1 VAFLNFGPARAEQV
15 LVLRRVS
22 CHGKRPTAEGEGVAM
37 ARLWWFAAM
46 LAVPAVL
53 AGFALLWAGPPAP
66 AAPPLARASV
76 LPVAPSSGPPTA
88 SVVAADPT
96 AAEPPDPTLAQVAE
110 VLAAQPIRFTADSS
124 VLAGPP
130 AATVQRVAELL
141 VAGPVVPVLVEGHV
155 ADTPGGPD
163 VVQRL
168 SDQRAAVVVEA
179 LVAAGVP
186 AERITARG
194 AGATRPLATAEES
207 RRVEITFG

>member
-1 VAFLNFGPARAEQV
+1 VARA
-15 LVLRRVS
+15 RV
-22 CHGKRPTAEGEGVAM
+22 
-37 ARLWWFAAM
+37 WWFVAL
-46 LAVPAVL
+46 LAVPGVL
-53 AGFALLWAGPPAP
+53 AGLALLWAGPPSP
-66 AAPPLARASV
+66 TVPSLARAGV
-76 LPVAPSSGPPTA
+76 FPVAPPSGPPGGPPTA
-88 SVVAADPT
+88 PVVAADPT
-96 AAEPPDPTLAQVAE
+96 PAEPPDPTLAQVAE

-141 VAGPVVPVLVEGHV
+141 AAGPAVPVLVEGHV

-163 VVQRL
+163 AVQRL

-194 AGATRPLATAEES
+194 AGATRPLTTAEES
-207 RRVEITFG
+207 RRVEITIG